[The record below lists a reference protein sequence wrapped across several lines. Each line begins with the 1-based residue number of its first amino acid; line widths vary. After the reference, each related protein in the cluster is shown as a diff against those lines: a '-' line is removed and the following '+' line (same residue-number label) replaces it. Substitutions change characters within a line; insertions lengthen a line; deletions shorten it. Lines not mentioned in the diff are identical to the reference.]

1 MSRAKYL
8 PVLFLLCAAAAAQ
21 AGYDV
26 APVRPAMDALA
37 AAK

>member
-1 MSRAKYL
+1 MGDDPEAL
-8 PVLFLLCAAAAAQ
+8 AAAAAD

-26 APVRPAMDALA
+26 ASVRPAMDALA